1 MSAEATAAPA
11 PEHAAVQL
19 DVVATE
25 PPHAKSSSPKP
36 TMGLHSPPDSD
47 KLKLD
52 GSDSELSDLED
63 PEPDPTLDHL
73 QQPSQP
79 SEPVETAHDAAPDDN
94 HKVEPDAEPEP
105 VEDIGE
111 VLPDHWSGTVP
122 VFKPDMRQFKDFKL
136 FMEKI
141 DHYGMKSG
149 IVKII
154 PPADWK
160 EKLPD
165 YHELVKQIRVREPI
179 KQDIMGSNGTYR
191 QMNIL
196 HQRSYNLPQWRQL
209 CDQSEHQPP
218 ARRGERR
225 ANADK
230 ARPATRSKPASS
242 SGAPSASKGR
252 SGRATRGRG
261 RKAKNAVGQERP
273 MTPIS
278 PKPGEDIMES
288 VEQDDPDASMDV
300 DEEDAPRAPGRMGG
314 ARQPKP
320 QTQSTSARRK
330 YSRREAS
337 ARIDE
342 EAFKD
347 WDYNMDISD
356 YTPERCEELE
366 RIYWKTLTYAPP
378 LYGADLLGTLFSE
391 DTEMWNLN
399 KLPNLL
405 DVLGSKIPG
414 VNTAYLYLGMWKATF
429 AWHLED
435 VDLYSINYLHF
446 GAPKQW
452 YSISQG
458 DARRFETAMKSI
470 WPTDAKACDQF
481 LRHKA
486 FLISPSHL
494 QSHFNIKVNK
504 VVSYPGEFVVTYPYG
519 YHSGYNLGYNC
530 AEAVNFALDSWLP
543 MGRIAK
549 KCECAQAQDSV
560 WIDVHEIDRKLRG
573 ESTDYEETED
583 EEEDEDDEVDDEQ
596 DTSQM
601 SSTIRIKQPNRKRK
615 RIAVD
620 KGDRQTKKIRL
631 RVRVKTQI
639 EPPCCLCPNTVLDA
653 VLLPTDDGRKAHRMC
668 ALYGPETWIE
678 TVDGQ
683 EIVTNVANISK
694 ARLELKCLY
703 CRSKRGA
710 CFQCSYRKCARSYH
724 ATCAAAAGVF
734 VEEGEVPIF
743 GEDGTEY
750 KEQAFEFSCRFH
762 RSKRDKKLDG
772 EALDDCKKIHD
783 AAASLKQGEIAQFQL
798 YRGDIF
804 AGVVVE
810 NRTDEQTVLI
820 EVIPNGDRVEVEWKW
835 LLVPEPSDFRLQKA
849 SPNAIPM
856 PTSRQAKE
864 KINATKRAAEELP
877 RAQDDFV
884 DGFTWAEFHTAK
896 NPTNKVQVK
905 VDFSKEMQIWHY
917 LGRTSTEARA
927 QYTDD
932 VAKQVHNSKSNFL
945 DTIPRP
951 PAPVVTRPWPVPY
964 NTPAKVDRPYQYKPK
979 TPVVPEY
986 SPYHNQQQSSNQF
999 FVSPHHGTQPQT
1011 YSGQP
1016 YTAQQFA
1023 PNTLA
1028 AKPFP
1033 TSTSTFAPQPGQ
1045 GAFYANQS
1053 TPKTLPRQPQ
1063 ATPNTAPQQSQHRPG
1078 VLSQSTPRSTQP
1090 QKSSTPHSA
1099 PAHSRNK
1106 SLPFGT
1112 DPRYRTSS
1120 TYGSA
1125 RYDKGSS
1132 SPFSYGI
1139 MQPPGLGATPSP
1151 QNGQVFQAQARERSS
1166 SAASAMS
1173 MPMTSSVIGPSAS
1186 TSLGSGGQP
1195 QVVKLPIPPRPQPP
1209 PPSVVQKYAYFQA
1222 HHNRDS
1228 TKYRTPYAPWGGFTN
1243 GYEGN
1248 LRAHLMKTPDA
1259 LFSYKQSPA
1268 IQPSATQTPPLHN
1281 SANAQ
1286 GVSTVAV
1293 DRMSHTPQHDAP
1305 ARQLSSPAVAP
1316 AQATP
1321 GPQTPSSGG
1330 SNILQTASGPYDP
1343 ESVLTKLHPA
1353 IRAQYAAMLQRK
1365 QAEEQMQAPAI
1376 AQGYTQNSP
1385 PSSVSAELQSA
1396 QQDNVQ
1402 NSRSGSI
1409 SGFPRTSYEHQAQHY
1424 TPSPQSSVQ
1433 HTYQA
1438 SGDAYQNPPVASHH
1452 AMDMG
1457 PSVETS
1463 KQPIKQQTPIPEQ
1476 RPVPATPVA
1485 QPRPVVIKQTPV
1497 PPPRPW
1503 EQLQRTTPKSS
1514 PALPVSPPAA
1524 TTTPATTTANV
1535 ESKVLD
1541 PVPDSGPQPINSQPA
1556 EQLRSI
1562 PVHQLSVDTNQEPE
1576 SPHALGQ
1583 TFPEV
1588 PAGSFDL
1595 VEEIIRNAKRASGS
1609 DFAHL

>member
-11 PEHAAVQL
+11 PEHTAAQL

-25 PPHAKSSSPKP
+25 PTHAKCSSPKP
-36 TMGLHSPPDSD
+36 AMGLHSPPDSD

-63 PEPDPTLDHL
+63 PEPDPALDHL
-73 QQPSQP
+73 EQPSQP
-79 SEPVETAHDAAPDDN
+79 VETVHDAASDDN
-94 HKVEPDAEPEP
+94 PKAEPDAAPEP

-122 VFKPDMRQFKDFKL
+122 VFKPDMRQFKDFKQ

-179 KQDIMGSNGTYR
+179 KQEIMGSSGTYR
-191 QMNIL
+191 QVNIL

-225 ANADK
+225 ANTERAK
-230 ARPATRSKPASS
+230 PATRSKPASS
-242 SGAPSASKGR
+242 SSGPSASTSKGR
-252 SGRATRGRG
+252 GGRATRGRG
-261 RKAKNAVGQERP
+261 RKAKNNAVEQDRP

-288 VEQDDPDASMDV
+288 VEQDDPDASIDV

-494 QSHFNIKVNK
+494 QSQFNIKVNK

-549 KCECAQAQDSV
+549 KCDCAQAQDSV
-560 WIDVHEIDRKLRG
+560 WIDVHEIERKLRG

-583 EEEDEDDEVDDEQ
+583 EEDEDDEDEDDEEGIAHP
-596 DTSQM
+596 
-601 SSTIRIKQPNRKRK
+601 STIIKIKQPGRKRK
-615 RIAVD
+615 RAAVD

-631 RVRVKTQI
+631 RVRVKTQV

-653 VLLPTDDGRKAHRMC
+653 ALLPTDDGRKAHRMC

-710 CFQCSYRKCARSYH
+710 CFQCSSKKCARSYH

-772 EALDDCKKIHD
+772 RALEDCKKIQD
-783 AAASLKQGEIAQFQL
+783 AAAILKRGEIAQFQL

-810 NRTDEQTVLI
+810 NRVDEQTVLI
-820 EVIPNGDRVEVEWKW
+820 EVIPNGDRFEVEWKW

-884 DGFTWAEFHTAK
+884 EGFTWAEFHTAE
-896 NPTNKVQVK
+896 NPTNKAQVK
-905 VDFSKEMQIWHY
+905 VDFSKDMQIWHY

-945 DTIPRP
+945 DSIPRP
-951 PAPVVTRPWPVPY
+951 PPPVVTRPWPVPY
-964 NTPAKVDRPYQYKPK
+964 STPSKVDRPYQYKPK
-979 TPVVPEY
+979 TPAVPEY
-986 SPYHNQQQSSNQF
+986 SPYNNQQQNSTQF
-999 FVSPHHGTQPQT
+999 FASAQYGAQPQT

-1016 YTAQQFA
+1016 YTAQEFA

-1053 TPKTLPRQPQ
+1053 TPKTVPQHSQP
-1063 ATPNTAPQQSQHRPG
+1063 TPNTAPQQLQNRSG
-1078 VLSQSTPRSTQP
+1078 VPFQSTPRSTQP
-1090 QKSSTPHSA
+1090 QKSSAPHSA

-1112 DPRYRTSS
+1112 DPRYRRTS

-1139 MQPPGLGATPSP
+1139 MQPPGLGAAPSP

-1166 SAASAMS
+1166 SAASTMS
-1173 MPMTSSVIGPSAS
+1173 MPMTSSSIGPPSS

-1195 QVVKLPIPPRPQPP
+1195 QVVKLPVPPRQQPP
-1209 PPSVVQKYAYFQA
+1209 PPSVSQKYAFFQA
-1222 HHNRDS
+1222 YHNRDS

-1248 LRAHLMKTPDA
+1248 LRAHLMKSPDA
-1259 LFSYKQSPA
+1259 LFSYKQSPSH
-1268 IQPSATQTPPLHN
+1268 QPAPSQAPPSHQSAT
-1281 SANAQ
+1281 AQ
-1286 GVSTVAV
+1286 GGSTVAV

-1305 ARQLSSPAVAP
+1305 ARQLSTPAVAP
-1316 AQATP
+1316 AQVTP
-1321 GPQTPSSGG
+1321 APHTPSPADR

-1343 ESVLTKLHPA
+1343 DSVLTKLHPA

-1365 QAEEQMQAPAI
+1365 QAEEQKQAPAL
-1376 AQGYTQNSP
+1376 AQSYTQNSP
-1385 PSSVSAELQSA
+1385 PPGSSARSQSA
-1396 QQDNVQ
+1396 QQDGIQ
-1402 NSRSGSI
+1402 NNRSGSI
-1409 SGFPRTSYEHQAQHY
+1409 SGFPRTGYEHQAQQY
-1424 TPSPQSSVQ
+1424 TPSPQPSIQ
-1433 HTYQA
+1433 H
-1438 SGDAYQNPPVASHH
+1438 AYQGEEEAYRNLPVASHNV
-1452 AMDMG
+1452 MDTAT
-1457 PSVETS
+1457 PIEVSN
-1463 KQPIKQQTPIPEQ
+1463 QPIEQ
-1476 RPVPATPVA
+1476 PTATSELPPAPATPVV
-1485 QPRPVVIKQTPV
+1485 QPRPVAIKQTPV

-1514 PALPVSPPAA
+1514 PALPVSPPI
-1524 TTTPATTTANV
+1524 TTTLATTTATAEN
-1535 ESKVLD
+1535 KVLD
-1541 PVPDSGPQPINSQPA
+1541 PIPDQGPQPINSLSA
-1556 EQLRSI
+1556 EQLRPV
-1562 PVHQLSVDTNQEPE
+1562 PVHQLPVDIQEPE
-1576 SPHALGQ
+1576 SPPSLGQ

-1595 VEEIIRNAKRASGS
+1595 VEEIIRNAKRASGIG
-1609 DFAHL
+1609 FAQL